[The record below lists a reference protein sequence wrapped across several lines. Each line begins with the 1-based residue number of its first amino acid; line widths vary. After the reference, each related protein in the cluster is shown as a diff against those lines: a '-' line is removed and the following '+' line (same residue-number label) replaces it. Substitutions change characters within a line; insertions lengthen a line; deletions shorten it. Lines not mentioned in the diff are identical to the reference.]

1 MYERELYLDIFDDTS
16 GDYRSMLLSLIRC
29 KRQENEYA
37 SFYQM
42 IASMITGD
50 EMDLGTHGR
59 DDGPSVDDLEAG
71 RVAELLYSVGEG
83 NEDEDV
89 ESGFIKYLCRYSP
102 EMLQSVSVQ
111 YEIKYEKTLEAAMEE
126 QVDGDFLDC
135 CKMLVTP
142 RLDAWA
148 QLLVKAFEG
157 FGTDDSGVA
166 RLLGSVD
173 KTTAVALAYRY
184 AELAER
190 PLAEALSDEMSGDF
204 RDACISWITAEAA
217 VGSEIVGPDTQ
228 AQMLEHELLCRQN
241 ATQITSKLKISFM
254 SEFGRL
260 VAGPGKADMNA
271 ASGRAGP
278 WERFMV
284 HIMAPNLFA
293 LQRTDNKRYVSV
305 DEDGVLTCDAEKPS
319 ERETFYLVIK
329 DTRVAL
335 RSCFGKWWTAERDGE
350 LSCTADSID
359 ETTLF
364 KIMLRPTYADS
375 FTGPLDT
382 EFIQPTLR
390 DVNREL
396 HTELY
401 MSLDHIAQ
409 YDCTV
414 IRSCCIGMG
423 TNDEELIHTLTS
435 RSKTQ
440 LARVDK
446 FYRLKYDMCIAEQI
460 ADECSG
466 DYKTFLTSMCK
477 SAAVVDAQ
485 MIHEAM
491 DGIGTDDDVL
501 VELCCT
507 RSCLEIKQM
516 KEAYAR
522 LFGRPLIQVVR
533 SETSGAYQK
542 LLVRVLL
549 GVRSENKTVSRGAAS
564 QQAAALHKAMSK
576 RIADRDAII
585 DILTR
590 TAPPQLG
597 VVDEVY
603 TERYGVS
610 LGGAIDAAI
619 NSTVSGGFKR
629 VCKTLIKEPVTVFCE
644 LLNKAFEGWGTD
656 EDAIMRIIGG
666 HDKATVNAI
675 RDRYGEIYHKPL
687 IEDLDSEL
695 SGDFKAAVINWVVS
709 EGVGGEAPPEDEDS
723 APSLQDE
730 TLEYFEDLSAARSR
744 LVSSNKEALSYIAY
758 CDARAIKKA
767 CVGLG
772 TNDGKLI
779 DILTTRTK
787 QQLQKI
793 DDAYVYNYGCTVVS
807 QIKDETS
814 GNYKDFLCAMVT
826 DKAKFDAR
834 LIKKSVAGWGTNE
847 DLLTEIVCTRTNTEL
862 KLMKLAYYELYET
875 EVLLDVMDDTSGD
888 YGRLLTRIL
897 QADRDEAG
905 PEEVSTELAEEQA
918 AQLVEAGE
926 GKTGT
931 DEDVFLEIIC
941 KASPA
946 QCAAISAAHEEATG
960 HSLKNAISEEMDM
973 WGEGDLKIALQMLL
987 FDRIHVFAHLLH
999 KAFKGLGTDESQC
1012 MRILGGSDKPTLL
1025 AISIAF
1031 EEQEGRP
1038 LEEAI
1043 DSELSGDFR
1052 DCVIQWL
1059 TMDAVGLEDERNR
1072 ELLYDTEAL
1081 EDGDE
1086 GVKETEK
1093 DPFDVIPERVAPS
1106 VLRRK
1111 NSQLR
1116 AALENTLD
1124 VIADY
1129 DVKCIKECCDGM
1141 GTDDEELIYIITGR
1155 SKDQLQRINKR
1166 YRVKYENTL
1175 AGEIGAECS
1184 LDYRRFLQAC
1194 VKDKAKLDAEQY
1206 HEAMHGGNFG
1216 GIGTNE
1222 ALLTELATTRTNEE
1236 IIAAKAAYFRIYD
1249 TPLTSDIRSELGMFS
1264 RNYQEVLLTLLK
1276 GRRSEDD
1283 IPNEILASQQAR
1295 YLYKK
1300 GEGKF
1305 FGTDEHAF
1313 IKTMCL
1319 ASAAQ
1324 LKSIDFFYQKY
1335 YGHTLSK
1342 AIRSE
1347 MSGDLSSSLCCLLM
1361 DNDEQWSTT
1370 LRRAFKGMGTNDNTV
1385 CRIVGGCNYEQ
1396 LKRVQGKY
1404 FELYCRPLV
1413 EDIDEECSGDYKKA
1427 VISKCINEPVGEED
1441 QMPTP
1446 NLSPLEDAISDFW
1459 RLRMTLERAQK
1470 FLCIIDAKRIRK
1482 ACAGWGT
1489 NDSELIAILSS
1500 RTKDS
1505 LGKIS
1510 DVYCER
1516 YGCTL
1521 VGQIRDECSFN
1532 YATFLCSMVRERPKV
1547 DAMNFKAAMDGI
1559 GTDDDLL
1566 IELTCTR
1573 SNKELWEV
1581 KSAYKMIYNT
1591 DLVQDVKNETSG
1603 VYRKFLVRVLRCRR
1617 DEGVEPDEEL
1627 AAEQADA
1634 LNEAVEDAKEIKERI
1649 LPSGKDTYLDIL
1661 TKVTPDQAA
1670 LISAAYE
1677 EKYECTLETV
1687 IEENMGFMYRS
1698 LRKCCKAIIKPRLA
1712 AFADLLIDAF
1722 KGIGTDDDCVARVL
1736 GGNDKTMV
1744 KRIAIEFKNRHED
1757 GDSLIKAL
1765 ESELSGDFLKAA
1777 KAWVENAAVGMDDMP
1792 KVEPMHVEAIPW
1804 DIEEAN
1810 WRLQNELDKTLDEV
1824 RLTRNPGPSQP

>member
-1 MYERELYLDIFDDTS
+1 MYRYSITLVSQIKDETIELPLFTNHYREFLCNIAADRGKIDAVALRGAIKGFGTDDDTLIEICTTRTNAELKAAKKAYLDLYERDLYLDIFDDTS
-16 GDYRSMLLSLIRC
+16 GEYRSMLLSLVQC

-37 SFYQM
+37 SLWQM
-42 IASMITGD
+42 IRSMATGE

-59 DDGPSVDDLEAG
+59 GDGPAVDDLEAG

-83 NEDEDV
+83 KDDDA

-126 QVDGDFLDC
+126 VVDGDFLDC

-142 RLDAWA
+142 RLDVWA

-157 FGTDDSGVA
+157 WGTDDSGVA

-173 KTTAVALAYRY
+173 KTTAVALSYRF
-184 AELAER
+184 AELTGR
-190 PLAEALSDEMSGDF
+190 PLAEALADELSGSF
-204 RDACISWITAEAA
+204 LDACVSWITAEAA
-217 VGSEIVGPDTQ
+217 VGDEVVDPDAA
-228 AQMLEHELLCRQN
+228 AQMLEHEILCRMK
-241 ATQITSKLKISFM
+241 ATQITSGLKVSLM
-254 SEFGRL
+254 SEWGRL
-260 VAGPGKADMNA
+260 VTGEEEMNA

-293 LQRTDNKRYVSV
+293 LQRTDNKLYVSV
-305 DEDGVLTCDAEKPS
+305 DEDGVLTCDAEKPT
-319 ERETFYLVIK
+319 ERETFYMSIK

-335 RSCFGKWWTAERDGE
+335 RSCYGKWWTADRDGD

-359 ETTLF
+359 ETELF
-364 KIMLRPTYADS
+364 KLMLRPTYADD

-382 EFIQPTLR
+382 DFIQPTLV
-390 DVNREL
+390 DVNRQLQEEL
-396 HTELY
+396 DK
-401 MSLDHIAQ
+401 SLDHIAQ
-409 YDCTV
+409 YDATV
-414 IRSCCIGMG
+414 IRECCIGLG

-435 RSKTQ
+435 RSKS
-440 LARVDK
+440 LLGRVDT

-477 SAAVVDAQ
+477 SPAIVDAQ

-491 DGIGTDDDVL
+491 AGIGTDDDVL

-507 RSCLEIKQM
+507 RSSVEIKRM

-549 GVRSENKTVSRGAAS
+549 GVRCESKTVSRKAAE
-564 QQAAALHKAMSK
+564 QQAAAMHKAMAK

-585 DILTR
+585 DILTS
-590 TAPPQLG
+590 TAAIQLA

-603 TERYGVS
+603 TERYGLS
-610 LGGAIDAAI
+610 LAAAIDAAI

-629 VCKTLIKEPVTVFCE
+629 VCKTMIKDPITVFCE

-656 EDAIMRIIGG
+656 EDAVMRIIGG

-675 RDRYGEIYHKPL
+675 RTRYGEIYHKPL

-695 SGDFKAAVINWVVS
+695 SGDFKDAVIQWVVS
-709 EGVGGEAPPEDEDS
+709 EGVGGEAPPEES
-723 APSLQDE
+723 TASLKHDMH
-730 TLEYFEDLSAARSR
+730 EYFEDLSLARSR
-744 LVSSNKEALSYIAY
+744 LVQANQKALDYIAY

-767 CVGLG
+767 CCGLG
-772 TNDGKLI
+772 TNDSKLI

-787 QQLQKI
+787 YQLQKI
-793 DDAYVYNYGCTVVS
+793 DDAYVYNYGMTIVS

-814 GNYKDFLCAMVT
+814 GNYGDFLCAMVT

-834 LIKKSVAGWGTNE
+834 LIHKSVAGWGTNE

-862 KLMKLAYYELYET
+862 KLMKQAYYVLYET
-875 EVLLDVMDDTSGD
+875 EVLSDVMDDTSGD

-897 QADRDEAG
+897 QADRDEGG
-905 PEEVSTELAEEQA
+905 PEEVSEELAAEQA

-926 GKTGT
+926 GKMGT
-931 DEDVFLEIIC
+931 DEDVFLDIIC
-941 KASPA
+941 KSSPH

-960 HSLKNAISEEMDM
+960 NSLKDAISDEMDM
-973 WGEGDLKIALQMLL
+973 WGEGDLKDALKMLL
-987 FDRIHVFAHLLH
+987 FDRINVFAHLLH
-999 KAFKGLGTDESQC
+999 KAFKGIGTDESQC
-1012 MRILGGSDKPTLL
+1012 MRIIGGADKPTLL
-1025 AISIAF
+1025 AISLAF
-1031 EEQEGRP
+1031 EEQEGRT
-1038 LEEAI
+1038 LEEAL

-1059 TMDAVGLEDERNR
+1059 THDAVGLENEANR
-1072 ELLYDTEAL
+1072 EQLYDTEAL
-1081 EDGDE
+1081 QDGDE
-1086 GVKETEK
+1086 GVKEAEK
-1093 DPFDVIPERVAPS
+1093 SPFDVIPERLAPS

-1116 AALENTLD
+1116 AVLEDTLD
-1124 VIADY
+1124 TIADY
-1129 DVKCIKECCDGM
+1129 DVKCIKECCDGL

-1155 SKDQLQRINKR
+1155 SKDQLERISKR

-1175 AGEIGAECS
+1175 SGEIGCECS
-1184 LDYRRFLQAC
+1184 RDYRKFLQAC
-1194 VKDKAKLDAEQY
+1194 VKDKAKLDAEQFY
-1206 HEAMHGGNFG
+1206 EAMKGGDFG
-1216 GIGTNE
+1216 GLGTNE
-1222 ALLTELATTRTNEE
+1222 ALLTELATTRTNQELL
-1236 IIAAKAAYFRIYD
+1236 AAKAAYRRIYD
-1249 TPLTSDIRSELGMFS
+1249 TPLTSDIRSELGRFS
-1264 RNYQEVLLTLLK
+1264 RNYQEVLLSLLQ
-1276 GRRSEDD
+1276 GGRSEDD
-1283 IPNEILASQQAR
+1283 MPDELLAMQQAK

-1313 IKTMCL
+1313 IKTMTL
-1319 ASAAQ
+1319 ASPAQ
-1324 LKSIDFFYQKY
+1324 LKSIDFFYTKLT
-1335 YGHTLSK
+1335 GHSLEQ

-1347 MSGDLSSSLCCLLM
+1347 MSGDLEKSLCCLLM
-1361 DNDEQWSTT
+1361 DNAEQFARA
-1370 LRRAFKGMGTNDNTV
+1370 LRQAFKGIGTDDNAV
-1385 CRIVGGCNYEQ
+1385 CRIVGGCNYEE
-1396 LKRVQGKY
+1396 LKAVQDKY
-1404 FELYCRPLV
+1404 FELYGRPLI

-1427 VISKCINEPVGEED
+1427 VISKCINEPVGEEE
-1441 QMPTP
+1441 QMPEP
-1446 NLSPLEDAISDFW
+1446 NLSPLEDAIADFW
-1459 RLRMTLERAQK
+1459 RLRKTLERAQE
-1470 FLCIIDAKRIRK
+1470 FLCIIDAKKIRK

-1505 LGKIS
+1505 LHKIS

-1521 VGQIRDECSFN
+1521 VGQIKDECSFN

-1547 DAMNFKAAMDGI
+1547 DAMNFKTAMAGL

-1566 IELTCTR
+1566 VELTCTR

-1581 KSAYKMIYNT
+1581 KSAYKMIYNS

-1617 DEGVEPDEEL
+1617 DEGTEPDADL
-1627 AAEQADA
+1627 AAEQADE
-1634 LNEAVEDAKEIKERI
+1634 LNEAVEDAKNIKDRI
-1649 LPSGKDTYLDIL
+1649 LPSGKDAYLDIL
-1661 TKVTPDQAA
+1661 TKVTPEQAA
-1670 LISAAYE
+1670 LISEAYE
-1677 EKYECTLETV
+1677 EKYECSLETV

-1698 LRKCCKAIIKPRLA
+1698 LKKCCKAIIKPRLQA
-1712 AFADLLIDAF
+1712 CAELLIDAF
-1722 KGIGTDDDCVARVL
+1722 
-1736 GGNDKTMV
+1736 
-1744 KRIAIEFKNRHED
+1744 
-1757 GDSLIKAL
+1757 
-1765 ESELSGDFLKAA
+1765 
-1777 KAWVENAAVGMDDMP
+1777 
-1792 KVEPMHVEAIPW
+1792 
-1804 DIEEAN
+1804 
-1810 WRLQNELDKTLDEV
+1810 
-1824 RLTRNPGPSQP
+1824 